1 MNSLIAPAAALA
13 TPGEAVALPPELPVI
28 ELAAVR
34 LTLGGREV
42 LSGVNLEVHRGEFLA
57 VIGPSGGGKS
67 TLLRI
72 ISGLLKVSAGQ
83 VTVRGRPAYVFQDDR
98 LLPWRTAIRN
108 VALPCE
114 LGSGG
119 AMTPTEALSLVG
131 MAAYAQYLPAQL
143 SGGMRARVGLARAL
157 AQSGDILLLD
167 EPFAALDALVRERFN
182 DELRHLH
189 EKTGQTTLMVTHS
202 IREAVL
208 LADRV
213 AVLRGGQIVS
223 VLETRGQGRLSAY
236 TEGIEA
242 ELRALLGTGD
252 STQNWSPPKPRRS
265 KSEWLPLLA
274 LGLGLLGWQ
283 LLALRIDA
291 DYLLP
296 TPLKVWQVF
305 WENRSELLAQLGY
318 TAKVALLGALLGSAG
333 GLLIGYPMARLRWLE
348 RFLSPLLIAS
358 QSTPTVVLA
367 PLLLLWLGFGILPG
381 ILVSALTAF
390 YPVLV
395 STLVGVREVDAT
407 YQELFSAVRAT
418 PVQRL
423 LHLELP
429 GALPVLLGGL
439 RLSLSLA
446 LIGAVVWEFTS
457 NQPGLGFAINRARQQ
472 YQTPQVFAAIA
483 LLVLLGVLLY
493 SAVTWA
499 ERAVQRRRGR

>member
-1 MNSLIAPAAALA
+1 M
-13 TPGEAVALPPELPVI
+13 
-28 ELAAVR
+28 
-34 LTLGGREV
+34 
-42 LSGVNLEVHRGEFLA
+42 
-57 VIGPSGGGKS
+57 
-67 TLLRI
+67 
-72 ISGLLKVSAGQ
+72 
-83 VTVRGRPAYVFQDDR
+83 RGRPAYVFQDDR

-119 AMTPTEALSLVG
+119 AMTPAEALALVG

-189 EKTGQTTLMVTHS
+189 EKTGQTTVMVTHS

-242 ELRALLGTGD
+242 ELRALLGAGD

-283 LLALRIDA
+283 LLAA
-291 DYLLP
+291 
-296 TPLKVWQVF
+296 
-305 WENRSELLAQLGY
+305 
-318 TAKVALLGALLGSAG
+318 SA
-333 GLLIGYPMARLRWLE
+333 
-348 RFLSPLLIAS
+348 
-358 QSTPTVVLA
+358 STPITCC
-367 PLLLLWLGFGILPG
+367 PPRSKSGRCSGR
-381 ILVSALTAF
+381 TAR
-390 YPVLV
+390 
-395 STLVGVREVDAT
+395 SC
-407 YQELFSAVRAT
+407 
-418 PVQRL
+418 
-423 LHLELP
+423 
-429 GALPVLLGGL
+429 
-439 RLSLSLA
+439 
-446 LIGAVVWEFTS
+446 
-457 NQPGLGFAINRARQQ
+457 
-472 YQTPQVFAAIA
+472 
-483 LLVLLGVLLY
+483 
-493 SAVTWA
+493 
-499 ERAVQRRRGR
+499 